1 MSPRSPEDGKGRVEA
16 TADRRLVITALGFTQ
31 IFAWGSSYYLLGV
44 LAKPIADETGWS
56 LTVVVGGVSLGLLA
70 AGVVSPRIGRAIARH
85 GGRPVLAS
93 SSILLAAGLAVLG
106 FAESLPAYFAAWLV
120 IGLGMGAGLYDA
132 AFAALGRYYGEGARS
147 AITALT
153 LWGGFASTVCW
164 PISAFLVERFGWRSA
179 CFVYAAL
186 QLALALPA
194 HQFLLP
200 RTPAAISP
208 PATTPSPDALPAV
221 AAKSAFALLALVVTI
236 GGAIASL
243 FTVHLM
249 TLLQARDL
257 TLGAAVALGS
267 MLGPSQV
274 GARVVEMAFGR
285 HYHPI
290 WTMLAAVLLVASG
303 LVLLVLGFPVVA
315 VALVLYGAGN
325 GIYSIGRGTLPL
337 ALFGPSNYAVLMGKL
352 ALPSLVAQALAP
364 IVGALLI
371 EQGGPGWTFA
381 ALASLAVT
389 NVLLVG
395 ALWSIMPPRPSGPPT
410 IEPRLEDR

>member
-1 MSPRSPEDGKGRVEA
+1 MNPPDPARE
-16 TADRRLVITALGFTQ
+16 ADREEARPDRRVVITTLGLTQ

-44 LAKPIADETGWS
+44 LAKPIAEETGWS

-70 AGVVSPRIGRAIARH
+70 AGVVSPWIGRAIARH
-85 GGRPVLAS
+85 GGRPVLAAS
-93 SSILLAAGLAVLG
+93 SLLLAAGLALLG
-106 FAESLPAYFAAWLV
+106 LAQNLPAYLAAWLV

-132 AFAALGRYYGEGARS
+132 AFATLGRYYGESARR
-147 AITALT
+147 AITTLT

-164 PISAFLVERFGWRSA
+164 PISAFLVESVGWREA
-179 CFVYAAL
+179 CFAYAAL

-194 HQFLLP
+194 HWFLLP
-200 RTPAAISP
+200 RARAAVP
-208 PATTPSPDALPAV
+208 PSAATPSPDRATAGAGAL
-221 AAKSAFALLALVVTI
+221 AFVLLAVIVTI

-257 TLGAAVALGS
+257 TLGAAVALGAV
-267 MLGPSQV
+267 LGPSQV

-290 WTMLAAVLLVASG
+290 WTMLAALGLVACG
-303 LVLLVLGFPVVA
+303 LGLLALGFPA
-315 VALVLYGAGN
+315 LAAALVLYGAGN

-337 ALFGPSNYAVLMGKL
+337 ALFGPANYPVLMGRL

-364 IVGALLI
+364 VIGAQII
-371 EQGGPGWTFA
+371 ERGGPDWAIATLTGLA
-381 ALASLAVT
+381 AV
-389 NVLLVG
+389 NVVLVI
-395 ALWSIMPPRPSGPPT
+395 ALWLTMRRRPSSNRAETAAQP
-410 IEPRLEDR
+410 D